1 MSFDIRAAVTELF
14 MIQQIKTGILWADAI
29 MFGFFIFMLY
39 QGAIVTNVKSV
50 YKKIEVIKNQSV
62 KKNWS
67 YLTNKFKKKSIMY
80 EGYMYTSGY
89 RTVKTY
95 VDYPP
100 PMIHVLDY
108 MQKHV
113 YKVENTYNIKY
124 CEVIDVETNTVV
136 KTFIPA
142 DEMVSFELYLD
153 IYIELSSDKN
163 IANKEKKNNDFI
175 DFSTIRF
182 YIKTYEHDISYI
194 HSFIKM
200 CEEKFENSINE
211 QLSKQ
216 KYIFKYNSSK
226 TKGGDEGRYYD
237 DGECISST
245 RNTGIKCDEYPLV
258 TNKHL
263 IRNCFFTQRD
273 ALIKR
278 IDFFIHNEQWYND
291 RGIPYQLTLVFEGPA
306 GCGKTSTVKGIATY
320 TNRHI
325 VDVDLNGIKD
335 VSELENIFNGTHI
348 NGKYIPSNKRI
359 FMIDEIDKFFELLDD
374 REQKEKMRLAAAK
387 EPTNS
392 SIVIVKEG
400 ANGGGTNGSTENRF
414 GSNLASTAAAISGC
428 ANKTPMN
435 DLTKG
440 QILSIMDGIIE
451 AKGRFIICTANDT
464 SKIDPT
470 FKRPGRM
477 DEFIYFTKCDALMI
491 HQLMDLFYDGS
502 VDEKRARSEE
512 ELERFRSVELKLSPS
527 ELNKICFNN
536 ILSREDAEKR
546 VFNTLNEMQLN

>member
-1 MSFDIRAAVTELF
+1 MSFDIRTAVTELF
-14 MIQQIKTGILWADAI
+14 IIQQIKTGILWADAI
-29 MFGFFIFMLY
+29 LFGFFIFMLY
-39 QGAIVTNVKSV
+39 QGAIVTNFKSV
-50 YKKIEVIKNQSV
+50 YKKMVVIKNQSV

-67 YLTNKFKKKSIMY
+67 YLINKFKKKSIIY
-80 EGYMYTSGY
+80 VGYMYSSGY
-89 RTVKTY
+89 RTVTTY

-108 MQKHV
+108 MQKNV
-113 YKVENTYNIKY
+113 YRVENTYNIKY

-142 DEMVSFELYLD
+142 DEMVSFELYPD

-163 IANKEKKNNDFI
+163 IANKDKKTDFL
-175 DFSTIRF
+175 DFSTISF
-182 YIKTYEHDISYI
+182 YIKTYEHDISHI

-200 CEEKFENSINE
+200 CEEKFETSIND

-216 KYIFKYNSSK
+216 KYIFKYNSKKSGG
-226 TKGGDEGRYYD
+226 GGDNGRYD
-237 DGECISST
+237 DDDFD
-245 RNTGIKCDEYPLV
+245 RQRYNKGIKCDEYPLV

-306 GCGKTSTVKGIATY
+306 GCGKTSTVKGIGTY

-335 VSELENIFNGTHI
+335 VCELENIFNGTHI

-374 REQKEKMRLAAAK
+374 REQKEKMRLAAAASK
-387 EPTNS
+387 ETANS

-400 ANGGGTNGSTENRF
+400 SNGVGGGGTTENRI

-428 ANKTPMN
+428 ANKTSMN

-477 DEFIYFTKCDALMI
+477 DEFIHFTKCDALMI
-491 HQLMDLFYDGS
+491 HQLMDLFYDGV
-502 VDEKRARSEE
+502 VDENRVRSKE
-512 ELERFRSVELKLSPS
+512 ELERFRGVEFKLSPS

-536 ILSREDAEKR
+536 ISSREAGEKR
-546 VFNTLNEMQLN
+546 VLEELEK

>member
-1 MSFDIRAAVTELF
+1 MSFDIRTAVTELF
-14 MIQQIKTGILWADAI
+14 MIKQIKTGILWADAI
-29 MFGFFIFMLY
+29 LFGFFIFTIY
-39 QGAIVTNVKSV
+39 HGVIVMNFKSV
-50 YKKIEVIKNQSV
+50 YKKVKVIKNQSM

-67 YLTNKFKKKSIMY
+67 YLTNKFKKKSITYTGHMY
-80 EGYMYTSGY
+80 SSGY
-89 RTVKTY
+89 RTVSTY

-142 DEMVSFELYLD
+142 DEMVSFELYPD

-163 IANKEKKNNDFI
+163 IANKENKNDFI
-175 DFSTIRF
+175 DFSTISF
-182 YIKTYEHDISYI
+182 YIKTYEHDISHI
-194 HSFIKM
+194 HSFLKM

-216 KYIFKYNSSK
+216 KYIFKYNSKK
-226 TKGGDEGRYYD
+226 TVGGGDQQYD
-237 DGECISST
+237 DGDCIGLR
-245 RNTGIKCDEYPLV
+245 RNAGIKCDEYPLV

-306 GCGKTSTVKGIATY
+306 GCGKTSTVKGIGTY

-335 VSELENIFNGTHI
+335 VCELENIFNGTHI

-374 REQKEKMRLAAAK
+374 REQKERMRLAAAATNK
-387 EPTNS
+387 ETTNS

-400 ANGGGTNGSTENRF
+400 SGGGVNGSTENRF

-428 ANKTPMN
+428 ANKTSMN

-477 DEFIYFTKCDALMI
+477 DEFIHFTKCDALMI
-491 HQLMDLFYDGS
+491 HQLMDLFYDGT
-502 VDEKRARSEE
+502 VDEKRVHSKE
-512 ELERFRSVELKLSPS
+512 ELERFQGVEFKLSPS

-536 ILSREDAEKR
+536 ISSREEGEKR
-546 VFNTLNEMQLN
+546 GLESNM

>member
-1 MSFDIRAAVTELF
+1 MSFDIRTAVTELF
-14 MIQQIKTGILWADAI
+14 MIQQIKTGILWADALL
-29 MFGFFIFMLY
+29 FGFFIFTLY
-39 QGAIVTNVKSV
+39 QGAIVTNFKNV
-50 YKKIEVIKNQSV
+50 YKKIEVIKNQSI
-62 KKNWS
+62 KRNWS
-67 YLTNKFKKKSIMY
+67 YLTNKFKKKSIVY
-80 EGYMYTSGY
+80 TGYMYSSGF
-89 RTVKTY
+89 RTVTTY

-142 DEMVSFELYLD
+142 DEMVSFELYPD

-163 IANKEKKNNDFI
+163 IANKEKKTDFL
-175 DFSTIRF
+175 DFSTISF
-182 YIKTYEHDISYI
+182 YIKTYEHDISHI
-194 HSFIKM
+194 HSFIKI
-200 CEEKFENSINE
+200 CEEKFETSINE
-211 QLSKQ
+211 QLSRQ
-216 KYIFKYNSSK
+216 KYIFKYNSKKSV
-226 TKGGDEGRYYD
+226 GRGEERHYD
-237 DGECISST
+237 DGECVSS
-245 RNTGIKCDEYPLV
+245 RHVGIKCDEYPLV

-320 TNRHI
+320 TDRHI

-335 VSELENIFNGTHI
+335 VCELENIFNGTHI

-359 FMIDEIDKFFELLDD
+359 FMIDEIDKFFEVLDD
-374 REQKEKMRLAAAK
+374 REQKEKMRLAAASK
-387 EPTNS
+387 ETTNS

-400 ANGGGTNGSTENRF
+400 AGGGSGSGTTENRF
-414 GSNLASTAAAISGC
+414 GTNLASTAAAISGC
-428 ANKTPMN
+428 ANKTSMN

-451 AKGRFIICTANDT
+451 SKGRFIICTANDT
-464 SKIDPT
+464 SKIDST

-491 HQLMDLFYDGS
+491 HQLMDLFYDGT
-502 VDEKRARSEE
+502 VDEKRVRSKE
-512 ELERFRSVELKLSPS
+512 ELERFQGAEFKLSPS

-536 ILSREDAEKR
+536 ILSREVGEMRVLEELEK
-546 VFNTLNEMQLN
+546 

>member
-1 MSFDIRAAVTELF
+1 MSFDIRTAVTELF

-29 MFGFFIFMLY
+29 LFGFFIFTLY
-39 QGAIVTNVKSV
+39 QGAIVMNFNSV
-50 YKKIEVIKNQSV
+50 YKKIEVIKNQSM
-62 KKNWS
+62 KRNWL
-67 YLTNKFKKKSIMY
+67 YLTNKFKKKSIVY
-80 EGYMYTSGY
+80 TGYMYSSGY
-89 RTVKTY
+89 RTVSTY

-108 MQKHV
+108 MQKNV

-124 CEVIDVETNTVV
+124 CEVIDVETNTIV

-142 DEMVSFELYLD
+142 DEKVSFELYPD

-163 IANKEKKNNDFI
+163 IANKEKKSDFI
-175 DFSTIRF
+175 DFSTISF
-182 YIKTYEHDISYI
+182 YIKTYEHDISHI

-216 KYIFKYNSSK
+216 KYIFKYNSKKSV
-226 TKGGDEGRYYD
+226 GGDQERRYD
-237 DGECISST
+237 DGDYVSS
-245 RNTGIKCDEYPLV
+245 RHVGIKCDEYPLV

-278 IDFFIHNEQWYND
+278 IDFFINNEQWYND

-306 GCGKTSTVKGIATY
+306 GCGKTSTVKGIGTY

-335 VSELENIFNGTHI
+335 VCELENIFNGTHI

-374 REQKEKMRLAAAK
+374 REQKEKMRLAAASK
-387 EPTNS
+387 ETTNS

-400 ANGGGTNGSTENRF
+400 SGSGGVVSGTTENRF

-428 ANKTPMN
+428 ANKTSMN

-464 SKIDPT
+464 SKIDPV

-491 HQLMDLFYDGS
+491 HQLMDLFYDGT
-502 VDEKRARSEE
+502 VDEKRVHSKE
-512 ELERFRSVELKLSPS
+512 ELERFQGAEFRFSPS

-536 ILSREDAEKR
+536 ISSRDACEKR
-546 VFNTLNEMQLN
+546 VLEESGKG

>member
-1 MSFDIRAAVTELF
+1 MSFDIRTAVTELF
-14 MIQQIKTGILWADAI
+14 MIQQIKTGIVWADAI
-29 MFGFFIFMLY
+29 LFGFFIFMLY
-39 QGAIVTNVKSV
+39 QGAIVTNFKSV
-50 YKKIEVIKNQSV
+50 YKKIIIIKNQSV

-67 YLTNKFKKKSIMY
+67 YLINKFKKKSIMY
-80 EGYMYTSGY
+80 VGYMYSSGF
-89 RTVKTY
+89 RTVTTY

-142 DEMVSFELYLD
+142 DEMVSFELYPD

-163 IANKEKKNNDFI
+163 IANKEKKSDFL
-175 DFSTIRF
+175 DFSTISF
-182 YIKTYEHDISYI
+182 YIKTYEHDISHI

-200 CEEKFENSINE
+200 CEEKFETSIND

-216 KYIFKYNSSK
+216 KYIFKYNSKKSGG
-226 TKGGDEGRYYD
+226 GGDNGRYD
-237 DGECISST
+237 DDDFD
-245 RNTGIKCDEYPLV
+245 RQRYNKGIKCDEYPLV

-306 GCGKTSTVKGIATY
+306 GCGKTSTVKGIGTY

-335 VSELENIFNGTHI
+335 VCELENIFNGTHI

-374 REQKEKMRLAAAK
+374 REQKEKMRLAAASK
-387 EPTNS
+387 ETTNS

-400 ANGGGTNGSTENRF
+400 SNGVCGGGTTENRI

-428 ANKTPMN
+428 ANKTSMN

-477 DEFIYFTKCDALMI
+477 DEFIHFTKCDALMI
-491 HQLMDLFYDGS
+491 HQLMDLFYDGV
-502 VDEKRARSEE
+502 VDEERTRSKE
-512 ELERFRSVELKLSPS
+512 ELERFRGVEFKLSPS

-536 ILSREDAEKR
+536 ISSREDGEKR
-546 VFNTLNEMQLN
+546 VLEELEK

>member
-1 MSFDIRAAVTELF
+1 MSFDIRTAVTELF

-29 MFGFFIFMLY
+29 LFGFFIFMLY
-39 QGAIVTNVKSV
+39 QGAIVTNFKSV
-50 YKKIEVIKNQSV
+50 YKKIVVIKNQPI

-80 EGYMYTSGY
+80 AGYMYSSGY
-89 RTVKTY
+89 RTVTTY

-142 DEMVSFELYLD
+142 DEMVSFELYPD

-163 IANKEKKNNDFI
+163 IANKEKKTDFL
-175 DFSTIRF
+175 DFSTISF
-182 YIKTYEHDISYI
+182 YIKTYEHDISHI

-200 CEEKFENSINE
+200 CEEKFETSINE

-216 KYIFKYNSSK
+216 KYIFKYNSKKSV
-226 TKGGDEGRYYD
+226 GRGEERHYD
-237 DGECISST
+237 DDGDYIGLK

-306 GCGKTSTVKGIATY
+306 GCGKTSTVKGIGTY

-335 VSELENIFNGTHI
+335 VCELENIFNGTHI

-374 REQKEKMRLAAAK
+374 REQKEKMRLAAAASK
-387 EPTNS
+387 ETANS

-400 ANGGGTNGSTENRF
+400 SNGGSSGSTENRI

-428 ANKTPMN
+428 ANKISMN

-470 FKRPGRM
+470 VKRPGRM
-477 DEFIYFTKCDALMI
+477 DEFIHFTKCDALMI
-491 HQLMDLFYDGS
+491 HQLMDLFYDGV
-502 VDEKRARSEE
+502 VDENRVRSKE
-512 ELERFRSVELKLSPS
+512 ELERFRGVEFKLSPS

-536 ILSREDAEKR
+536 ISSREAGEKR
-546 VFNTLNEMQLN
+546 VLEELEK

>member
-1 MSFDIRAAVTELF
+1 MSFDVRAAVTELF
-14 MIQQIKTGILWADAI
+14 MIQQIKTGIIWADALL
-29 MFGFFIFMLY
+29 FGFFIFMLY
-39 QGAIVTNVKSV
+39 QGVIVTNFKNA
-50 YKKIEVIKNQSV
+50 YNKLEVIRKQSI
-62 KKNWS
+62 KKNWC
-67 YLTNKFKKKSIMY
+67 YLINKFKKKSIVY
-80 EGYMYTSGY
+80 TGYMYSSGY
-89 RTVKTY
+89 RTVRTY

-124 CEVIDVETNTVV
+124 CEVVDVETNTVV

-142 DEMVSFELYLD
+142 DEMVSFELYSD

-163 IANKEKKNNDFI
+163 MVNKEKKNDFL
-175 DFSTIRF
+175 DFSTILF

-216 KYIFKYNSSK
+216 KYIFKYNSKKSI
-226 TKGGDEGRYYD
+226 GGYEERQYD
-237 DGECISST
+237 DGGDYVGT

-291 RGIPYQLTLVFEGPA
+291 RGIPYQLTLVFEGPP

-335 VSELENIFNGTHI
+335 VCELENIFNGTHI

-359 FMIDEIDKFFELLDD
+359 FMIDEIDKFFETLDD
-374 REQKEKMRLAAAK
+374 REQKEKMRMATAK
-387 EPTNS
+387 ESTNS

-400 ANGGGTNGSTENRF
+400 YNGGGSGANGSTENRF

-428 ANKTPMN
+428 ANKTTMN
-435 DLTKG
+435 ELTKG

-477 DEFIYFTKCDALMI
+477 DEFIHFTKCDAAMI
-491 HQLMDLFYDGS
+491 YELMDLFYDGT
-502 VDEKRARSEE
+502 VNEERVRSKE
-512 ELERFRSVELKLSPS
+512 ELERFKSVEFKLSPT

-536 ILSREDAEKR
+536 ILSREEAEKR
-546 VFNTLNEMQLN
+546 VLDG

>member
-1 MSFDIRAAVTELF
+1 MNF
-14 MIQQIKTGILWADAI
+14 
-29 MFGFFIFMLY
+29 
-39 QGAIVTNVKSV
+39 NSV
-50 YKKIEVIKNQSV
+50 YKKIEVIKNQSM
-62 KKNWS
+62 KRNWL
-67 YLTNKFKKKSIMY
+67 YLTNKFKKKSIVY
-80 EGYMYTSGY
+80 TGYMYSSGY
-89 RTVKTY
+89 RTVSTY

-108 MQKHV
+108 MQKNV

-124 CEVIDVETNTVV
+124 CEVIDVETNTIV

-142 DEMVSFELYLD
+142 DEKVSFELYPD

-163 IANKEKKNNDFI
+163 IANKEKKSDFI
-175 DFSTIRF
+175 DFSTISF
-182 YIKTYEHDISYI
+182 YIKTYEHDISHI

-216 KYIFKYNSSK
+216 KYIFKYNSKKSA
-226 TKGGDEGRYYD
+226 GGDQERQYD
-237 DGECISST
+237 DGDRISS
-245 RNTGIKCDEYPLV
+245 RYVGIKCDEYPLV

-278 IDFFIHNEQWYND
+278 IDFFINNEQWYND

-306 GCGKTSTVKGIATY
+306 GCGKTSTVKGIGTY

-335 VSELENIFNGTHI
+335 VCELENIFNGTHI

-374 REQKEKMRLAAAK
+374 REQKEKMRLAAASK
-387 EPTNS
+387 ETTNS

-400 ANGGGTNGSTENRF
+400 SGSGGVVSGTTENRF

-428 ANKTPMN
+428 ANKTSMN

-464 SKIDPT
+464 SKIDPV

-491 HQLMDLFYDGS
+491 HQLMDLFYDGT
-502 VDEKRARSEE
+502 VDEKRVHSKE
-512 ELERFRSVELKLSPS
+512 ELERFQGAEFRFSPS

-536 ILSREDAEKR
+536 ISSRDACEKR
-546 VFNTLNEMQLN
+546 VLEESGKG

>member
-1 MSFDIRAAVTELF
+1 MSFDIRTAVTELF

-29 MFGFFIFMLY
+29 LFGFFIFTLY
-39 QGAIVTNVKSV
+39 QGVIVTNFKNV
-50 YKKIEVIKNQSV
+50 YKKIEVIKNQSM
-62 KKNWS
+62 KRNWS
-67 YLTNKFKKKSIMY
+67 YLTNKFKKKSIVY
-80 EGYMYTSGY
+80 TGYMYSSGF
-89 RTVKTY
+89 RTVTTY

-142 DEMVSFELYLD
+142 DEMVSFELYPD

-163 IANKEKKNNDFI
+163 IANKEKKTDFL
-175 DFSTIRF
+175 DFLIVNF
-182 YIKTYEHDISYI
+182 YIKTYEHDISHI

-211 QLSKQ
+211 QLSKH
-216 KYIFKYNSSK
+216 KYIFKYNSKKSV
-226 TKGGDEGRYYD
+226 GRGEERHYD
-237 DGECISST
+237 DGECVSS
-245 RNTGIKCDEYPLV
+245 RHVGIKCDEYPLV

-278 IDFFIHNEQWYND
+278 IDFFINNEQWYND

-306 GCGKTSTVKGIATY
+306 GCGKTSTVKGIGTY
-320 TNRHI
+320 TDRHI

-335 VSELENIFNGTHI
+335 VCELENIFNGTHI

-374 REQKEKMRLAAAK
+374 REQKEKMRLATASK
-387 EPTNS
+387 ETTNS
-392 SIVIVKEG
+392 SIVIVKDG
-400 ANGGGTNGSTENRF
+400 SGGVNGSTENRF

-428 ANKTPMN
+428 ANKTSMN

-477 DEFIYFTKCDALMI
+477 DEFIHFTKCDALMI
-491 HQLMDLFYDGS
+491 HQLMDLFYDGT
-502 VDEKRARSEE
+502 VDEKRVRSKE
-512 ELERFRSVELKLSPS
+512 ELERFQGVEFKLSPS

-536 ILSREDAEKR
+536 ILSREEGEKR
-546 VFNTLNEMQLN
+546 VLEESLK

>member
-1 MSFDIRAAVTELF
+1 MSFDIRTAVTELF

-29 MFGFFIFMLY
+29 LFGFFIFMIY
-39 QGAIVTNVKSV
+39 HGAIVMNLKSV
-50 YKKIEVIKNQSV
+50 YKKVKVIKNQSI

-67 YLTNKFKKKSIMY
+67 YLTNKFKKKSITYTGHMY
-80 EGYMYTSGY
+80 SSGY
-89 RTVKTY
+89 RTVSTY

-142 DEMVSFELYLD
+142 DEMVSFELYPD

-163 IANKEKKNNDFI
+163 LANKEKKSDFI
-175 DFSTIRF
+175 DFSTISF
-182 YIKTYEHDISYI
+182 YIKTYEHDISHI
-194 HSFIKM
+194 HSFLKL

-216 KYIFKYNSSK
+216 KYIFKYNSKKSVG
-226 TKGGDEGRYYD
+226 GGDQERHYD
-237 DGECISST
+237 DGDYIGSR
-245 RNTGIKCDEYPLV
+245 RNAGIKCDEYPLV

-278 IDFFIHNEQWYND
+278 IDFFIHNEQWFNE

-335 VSELENIFNGTHI
+335 VCELENIFNGTHI

-374 REQKEKMRLAAAK
+374 REQKERMRLAAAATNK
-387 EPTNS
+387 ETTNS

-400 ANGGGTNGSTENRF
+400 SGGGVNGSTENRF

-428 ANKTPMN
+428 ANKTSMN

-464 SKIDPT
+464 SKIDPV

-477 DEFIYFTKCDALMI
+477 DEFIHFTKCDALMI
-491 HQLMDLFYDGS
+491 HQLMDLFYDGT
-502 VDEKRARSEE
+502 VDEKRVHSKED
-512 ELERFRSVELKLSPS
+512 LERFQGVEFRLSPS

-536 ILSREDAEKR
+536 ISSREEGEKR
-546 VFNTLNEMQLN
+546 VLESNM

>member
-1 MSFDIRAAVTELF
+1 MSFDIRTAVTELF
-14 MIQQIKTGILWADAI
+14 MIQQIKTGILWADALL
-29 MFGFFIFMLY
+29 FGFFIFTLY
-39 QGAIVTNVKSV
+39 RGAIVMNVKSV
-50 YKKIEVIKNQSV
+50 YKKIEVIKNQPM

-67 YLTNKFKKKSIMY
+67 YLTNKFKKKSIVY
-80 EGYMYTSGY
+80 TGYMYSSGY
-89 RTVKTY
+89 RTVSTY

-108 MQKHV
+108 MQKNA
-113 YKVENTYNIKY
+113 YKVEHTYNIKY
-124 CEVIDVETNTVV
+124 CEVIDVETNTTV

-142 DEMVSFELYLD
+142 DEMVSFELYPD
-153 IYIELSSDKN
+153 IYIELSSNAN
-163 IANKEKKNNDFI
+163 IENKEKKSDFI
-175 DFSTIRF
+175 NFSTISF
-182 YIKTYEHDISYI
+182 YVKTYEHDISHI

-216 KYIFKYNSSK
+216 KYIFKYNSKKSVG
-226 TKGGDEGRYYD
+226 GGDQERHYD
-237 DGECISST
+237 DGDRIGS
-245 RNTGIKCDEYPLV
+245 RHVGIKCDEYPLV

-278 IDFFIHNEQWYND
+278 IDFFINNEQWYND

-306 GCGKTSTVKGIATY
+306 GCGKTSTVKGIGTY

-335 VSELENIFNGTHI
+335 VCELENIFNGTHI

-374 REQKEKMRLAAAK
+374 REQKEKMRLAAASK
-387 EPTNS
+387 ETTNS

-400 ANGGGTNGSTENRF
+400 SGSGGVVGGTTENRF
-414 GSNLASTAAAISGC
+414 GSNLVSTAAAISGC
-428 ANKTPMN
+428 ANKTSMN

-464 SKIDPT
+464 SKIDPV

-491 HQLMDLFYDGS
+491 HQLMDLFYDGT
-502 VDEKRARSEE
+502 VDEKRTRSKE
-512 ELERFRSVELKLSPS
+512 ELERFRGVEFRLSPS
-527 ELNKICFNN
+527 ELNKICFNH
-536 ILSREDAEKR
+536 ILSRDACEKR
-546 VFNTLNEMQLN
+546 VLEELEKS

>member
-1 MSFDIRAAVTELF
+1 MF
-14 MIQQIKTGILWADAI
+14 MIKQIKTGILWVDALL
-29 MFGFFIFMLY
+29 FGFFIFMLY
-39 QGAIVTNVKSV
+39 QGVIITNAKSV
-50 YKKIEVIKNQSV
+50 YKKMQVIKNQSV
-62 KKNWS
+62 KKSWS
-67 YLTNKFKKKSIMY
+67 YLTNKYKKKSITY
-80 EGYMYTSGY
+80 TGYMYSSGY
-89 RTVKTY
+89 RTVSTY

-100 PMIHVLDY
+100 AMIHVLDY
-108 MQKHV
+108 MQKNV

-142 DEMVSFELYLD
+142 DEMVSFELYPD

-163 IANKEKKNNDFI
+163 IANKEKKSDFI
-175 DFSTIRF
+175 DFSTIYF
-182 YIKTYEHDISYI
+182 YIKTYEHDMSHI

-211 QLSKQ
+211 RLSKQ
-216 KYIFKYNSSK
+216 KYIFKYNSKKSV
-226 TKGGDEGRYYD
+226 GGDQERHYD
-237 DGECISST
+237 DGDCVGV
-245 RNTGIKCDEYPLV
+245 RHVGIKCDEYPLV

-306 GCGKTSTVKGIATY
+306 GCGKTSTVKGIGAY

-335 VSELENIFNGTHI
+335 VCELENIFNGTHI

-374 REQKEKMRLAAAK
+374 REQKEKMRLAAAAANK
-387 EPTNS
+387 ETTNS

-400 ANGGGTNGSTENRF
+400 SGGVGGVSGTTENRF

-428 ANKTPMN
+428 ANKTSMN

-477 DEFIYFTKCDALMI
+477 DEFIHFTKCDALMI
-491 HQLMDLFYDGS
+491 HQLMDLFYDGT
-502 VDEKRARSEE
+502 VDEVRVYSKE
-512 ELERFRSVELKLSPS
+512 ELERFQGTEFKLSPS

-536 ILSREDAEKR
+536 VSSREDAEKQ
-546 VFNTLNEMQLN
+546 VLESNGLI

>member
-1 MSFDIRAAVTELF
+1 MSFDIRTAVTELF

-29 MFGFFIFMLY
+29 IFGFFIFTLY
-39 QGAIVTNVKSV
+39 QGAIVMNFISV
-50 YKKIEVIKNQSV
+50 YKKIEVIKNQSM
-62 KKNWS
+62 KRNWS
-67 YLTNKFKKKSIMY
+67 YLTNKFKKKSIVY
-80 EGYMYTSGY
+80 TGYMYSSGY
-89 RTVKTY
+89 RTVSTY

-108 MQKHV
+108 MQKNV

-142 DEMVSFELYLD
+142 DEKVSFELYPD

-163 IANKEKKNNDFI
+163 IANKEKKSDFI
-175 DFSTIRF
+175 DFSTISF
-182 YIKTYEHDISYI
+182 YIKTYEHDISHI

-200 CEEKFENSINE
+200 CEEKFETSINE

-216 KYIFKYNSSK
+216 KYIFKYNSKKSV
-226 TKGGDEGRYYD
+226 GRDQERHYD
-237 DGECISST
+237 DGECVSS
-245 RNTGIKCDEYPLV
+245 RHVGIKCDEYPLV

-278 IDFFIHNEQWYND
+278 IDFFINNEQWYND

-335 VSELENIFNGTHI
+335 VCELENIFNGTHI

-359 FMIDEIDKFFELLDD
+359 FMIDEIDKFFEVLDD
-374 REQKEKMRLAAAK
+374 REQKEKMRLAAASK
-387 EPTNS
+387 ETTNS

-400 ANGGGTNGSTENRF
+400 AGGGGSGGTTENRF
-414 GSNLASTAAAISGC
+414 GTNLASTAAAISGC
-428 ANKTPMN
+428 ANKTSMN

-451 AKGRFIICTANDT
+451 SKGRFIICTANDT
-464 SKIDPT
+464 SKIDST

-491 HQLMDLFYDGS
+491 HQLMDLFYDGT
-502 VDEKRARSEE
+502 VDEKRVRSKEE
-512 ELERFRSVELKLSPS
+512 IERFQGVEFKLSPS

-536 ILSREDAEKR
+536 ILSREVGEMRVLEELEK
-546 VFNTLNEMQLN
+546 

>member
-1 MSFDIRAAVTELF
+1 MSFDIRTAVTELF

-29 MFGFFIFMLY
+29 LFGFFIFTIY
-39 QGAIVTNVKSV
+39 QGAIITNFKSV
-50 YKKIEVIKNQSV
+50 YKKLEIIKNQSI

-80 EGYMYTSGY
+80 AGFMYSSGF
-89 RTVKTY
+89 RTVTMY

-100 PMIHVLDY
+100 PMIHVLEY

-124 CEVIDVETNTVV
+124 CEVTDVETNTVV

-142 DEMVSFELYLD
+142 DEMVSFELYPD

-163 IANKEKKNNDFI
+163 IANKEKKTDFL
-175 DFSTIRF
+175 DFLNVSF

-194 HSFIKM
+194 HSFVKM
-200 CEEKFENSINE
+200 CEEKFEKSIND

-216 KYIFKYNSSK
+216 KYIFKYNSNK
-226 TKGGDEGRYYD
+226 TCGSGKYYD
-237 DGECISST
+237 DDSE
-245 RNTGIKCDEYPLV
+245 RPKYDRGIKCDEYPLV

-325 VDVDLNGIKD
+325 VDVDLTGIKD
-335 VSELENIFNGTHI
+335 VCELENIFNGTHI

-359 FMIDEIDKFFELLDD
+359 FMIDEIDKFFETLDD
-374 REQKEKMRLAAAK
+374 REQKEKIRQATAK
-387 EPTNS
+387 ETTNS

-400 ANGGGTNGSTENRF
+400 SGGNGSNGSTENRF
-414 GSNLASTAAAISGC
+414 GSNFASTAAAISGC
-428 ANKTPMN
+428 ANKSMMN

-477 DEFIYFTKCDALMI
+477 DEFIHFTKCDAAMMY
-491 HQLMDLFYDGS
+491 QLMDLFYDGTVNEERVHS
-502 VDEKRARSEE
+502 KE
-512 ELERFRSVELKLSPS
+512 ELERFKPAEFQLSPS

-536 ILSREDAEKR
+536 ILSREEAEKR
-546 VFNTLNEMQLN
+546 IFEEVKNICI

>member
-1 MSFDIRAAVTELF
+1 MSFDIRTAVTELF

-29 MFGFFIFMLY
+29 LFGFFIFTLY
-39 QGAIVTNVKSV
+39 QGVIVTNFKNV
-50 YKKIEVIKNQSV
+50 YKKIEVIKNQSM
-62 KKNWS
+62 KRNWS
-67 YLTNKFKKKSIMY
+67 YLTNKFKKKSIVY
-80 EGYMYTSGY
+80 TGYMYSSGF
-89 RTVKTY
+89 RTVTTY

-142 DEMVSFELYLD
+142 DELVSFELYPD

-163 IANKEKKNNDFI
+163 IANKEKKTDFL
-175 DFSTIRF
+175 DFLIVNF
-182 YIKTYEHDISYI
+182 YIKTYEHDISHI
-194 HSFIKM
+194 HSFVKM

-211 QLSKQ
+211 QLSKH
-216 KYIFKYNSSK
+216 KYIFKYNSKKSV
-226 TKGGDEGRYYD
+226 GRGEERHYD
-237 DGECISST
+237 DGEYVSS
-245 RNTGIKCDEYPLV
+245 RHVGIKCDEYPLV

-278 IDFFIHNEQWYND
+278 IDFFINNEQWYND

-306 GCGKTSTVKGIATY
+306 GCGKTSTVKGIGTY
-320 TNRHI
+320 TDRHI
-325 VDVDLNGIKD
+325 VDVDLNEIKD
-335 VSELENIFNGTHI
+335 VCELENIFNGTHI

-374 REQKEKMRLAAAK
+374 REQKEKMRLATASK
-387 EPTNS
+387 ETTNS

-400 ANGGGTNGSTENRF
+400 SGGVNGSTENRF

-428 ANKTPMN
+428 ANKTLMN

-477 DEFIYFTKCDALMI
+477 DEFIHFTKCDALMI
-491 HQLMDLFYDGS
+491 HQLMDLFYDGT
-502 VDEKRARSEE
+502 VDEKRVRSKE
-512 ELERFRSVELKLSPS
+512 ELERFQGVEFKLSPS

-536 ILSREDAEKR
+536 ILSREDGEKR
-546 VFNTLNEMQLN
+546 VLEESVK

>member
-1 MSFDIRAAVTELF
+1 MSFDIRTVVTEMF
-14 MIQQIKTGILWADAI
+14 MIQQIKTGILWADALL
-29 MFGFFIFMLY
+29 FGFFIFMLY
-39 QGAIVTNVKSV
+39 QGVIITNYKSV
-50 YKKIEVIKNQSV
+50 YKKMQVIKNQSV
-62 KKNWS
+62 KKSWS
-67 YLTNKFKKKSIMY
+67 YLTNKFKKKSITY
-80 EGYMYTSGY
+80 TGYMYSSGY
-89 RTVKTY
+89 RTVSTY

-108 MQKHV
+108 MQKNV

-142 DEMVSFELYLD
+142 DEMVSFELYPD

-163 IANKEKKNNDFI
+163 IANKEKKSDFI
-175 DFSTIRF
+175 DFSTINF
-182 YIKTYEHDISYI
+182 YIKTYEHDISHI

-211 QLSKQ
+211 RLSKQ
-216 KYIFKYNSSK
+216 KYIFKYNSKKSI
-226 TKGGDEGRYYD
+226 GGDEERRYD
-237 DGECISST
+237 DGDCIGLK
-245 RNTGIKCDEYPLV
+245 RVGIKCDEYPLV

-306 GCGKTSTVKGIATY
+306 GCGKTSTVKGIGAY
-320 TNRHI
+320 TNRHV

-374 REQKEKMRLAAAK
+374 REQKEKMRLAAANK
-387 EPTNS
+387 ETTNS
-392 SIVIVKEG
+392 SIVIVKDG
-400 ANGGGTNGSTENRF
+400 ISGGGGSGTTENRF

-428 ANKTPMN
+428 ANKTSMN

-477 DEFIYFTKCDALMI
+477 DEFIHFTKCDALMI
-491 HQLMDLFYDGS
+491 HQLMDLFYDGT
-502 VDEKRARSEE
+502 VDEKRTYSKE
-512 ELERFRSVELKLSPS
+512 ELVRFQGTEFKLSPS

-536 ILSREDAEKR
+536 VSSREDAEKQ
-546 VFNTLNEMQLN
+546 VLESNDLI

>member
-1 MSFDIRAAVTELF
+1 MSFDIRTAVTELF

-29 MFGFFIFMLY
+29 MFGFFIFTLY
-39 QGAIVTNVKSV
+39 QGAIVTNLKSV
-50 YKKIEVIKNQSV
+50 YKKIEIIKNQSI

-67 YLTNKFKKKSIMY
+67 YLTNKFKKKTIMY
-80 EGYMYTSGY
+80 TGYMYSSGF
-89 RTVKTY
+89 RTVTMY

-124 CEVIDVETNTVV
+124 CEVTDVETNTVV

-142 DEMVSFELYLD
+142 DEMVSFELYPD

-163 IANKEKKNNDFI
+163 IANKEKKTDFL
-175 DFSTIRF
+175 DFMIISF

-200 CEEKFENSINE
+200 CEEKFENSIND

-216 KYIFKYNSSK
+216 KYIFKYNSKKS
-226 TKGGDEGRYYD
+226 GGGKDSGRYD
-237 DGECISST
+237 DD
-245 RNTGIKCDEYPLV
+245 NTDGSRFNKGIKCDEYPLV

-263 IRNCFFTQRD
+263 IRNCFFTQRN

-278 IDFFIHNEQWYND
+278 IDFFINNEQWYND

-306 GCGKTSTVKGIATY
+306 GCGKTSTVKGISTY
-320 TNRHI
+320 TDRHI

-335 VSELENIFNGTHI
+335 VCELENIFNGTHI

-374 REQKEKMRLAAAK
+374 REQKEKMRLATAK
-387 EPTNS
+387 ESTNS

-400 ANGGGTNGSTENRF
+400 STGGGNGTAENRF
-414 GSNLASTAAAISGC
+414 GSNFASTAAAISGC
-428 ANKTPMN
+428 ANKMSMN

-464 SKIDPT
+464 SKIDST

-477 DEFIYFTKCDALMI
+477 DEFIHFTKCDALMI
-491 HQLMDLFYDGS
+491 HQLMDLFYDGT
-502 VDEKRARSEE
+502 VDDARVRSKE
-512 ELERFRSVELKLSPS
+512 ELERFKSSEFQLSPS

-536 ILSREDAEKR
+536 ISSREDAEKR
-546 VFNTLNEMQLN
+546 VLEESKM

>member
-1 MSFDIRAAVTELF
+1 MSVDIRTAVTELF

-29 MFGFFIFMLY
+29 MFGFFIFTLY
-39 QGAIVTNVKSV
+39 QGAIIKNFNSA
-50 YKKIEVIKNQSV
+50 YKKAAVIKNQSI

-67 YLTNKFKKKSIMY
+67 YLTNKFKKKSITYM
-80 EGYMYTSGY
+80 GYMYTSGF
-89 RTVKTY
+89 RTVVTY

-142 DEMVSFELYLD
+142 DEMVSFELYPD

-163 IANKEKKNNDFI
+163 IANKEKKHDFL
-175 DFSTIRF
+175 DFSTISF
-182 YIKTYEHDISYI
+182 YIKTYEHDISHI

-216 KYIFKYNSSK
+216 KYIFKYNSKKS
-226 TKGGDEGRYYD
+226 TGGEDEGRYYD
-237 DGECISST
+237 DSGDQRS
-245 RNTGIKCDEYPLV
+245 RHNRGIKCDEYPLV

-278 IDFFIHNEQWYND
+278 IDFFINNEQWYND

-306 GCGKTSTVKGIATY
+306 GCGKTSTVKGIGAY
-320 TNRHI
+320 ANRHI

-335 VSELENIFNGTHI
+335 VCELENIFNGTHI

-400 ANGGGTNGSTENRF
+400 SNGVGGTNGSTDNRY

-428 ANKTPMN
+428 ANRASMN

-491 HQLMDLFYDGS
+491 HQLMDLFYDGI
-502 VDEKRARSEE
+502 VDEKRVHSKE
-512 ELERFRSVELKLSPS
+512 ELERFQGAECQLSPS

-546 VFNTLNEMQLN
+546 VLEELKKN

>member
-1 MSFDIRAAVTELF
+1 MSSFDIRTAVTELF

-29 MFGFFIFMLY
+29 IFGFFIFTLY
-39 QGAIVTNVKSV
+39 QGTIVMNFNSV
-50 YKKIEVIKNQSV
+50 YKKIKVIKNQSM
-62 KKNWS
+62 KRNWL
-67 YLTNKFKKKSIMY
+67 YLTNKFKKKSIVY
-80 EGYMYTSGY
+80 TGYMYSSGY
-89 RTVKTY
+89 RTVSTY

-108 MQKHV
+108 MQKNV

-124 CEVIDVETNTVV
+124 CEVIDVETNTIV

-142 DEMVSFELYLD
+142 DEKVSFELYPD

-163 IANKEKKNNDFI
+163 IANKEKKSDFI
-175 DFSTIRF
+175 DFSTISF
-182 YIKTYEHDISYI
+182 YIKTYEHDISHI

-200 CEEKFENSINE
+200 CEEKFETSINE

-216 KYIFKYNSSK
+216 KYIFKYNSKKSV
-226 TKGGDEGRYYD
+226 GGDQERQYD
-237 DGECISST
+237 NGDCIGS
-245 RNTGIKCDEYPLV
+245 RHVGIKCDEYPLV

-306 GCGKTSTVKGIATY
+306 GCGKTSTVKGIGTY
-320 TNRHI
+320 ANRHI

-335 VSELENIFNGTHI
+335 VCELENIFNGTHI

-374 REQKEKMRLAAAK
+374 REQKEKMRLAAASK
-387 EPTNS
+387 ETTNS

-400 ANGGGTNGSTENRF
+400 SGSGGVVSGTTENRF
-414 GSNLASTAAAISGC
+414 GSNLSSTAAAISGC
-428 ANKTPMN
+428 ANKASMN

-464 SKIDPT
+464 SKIDPV

-491 HQLMDLFYDGS
+491 HQLMDLFYDGT
-502 VDEKRARSEE
+502 VDEKRVHSKE
-512 ELERFRSVELKLSPS
+512 ELERFRGVEFKLSPS

-536 ILSREDAEKR
+536 ISSRDACEKR
-546 VFNTLNEMQLN
+546 VLEGLKG

>member
-1 MSFDIRAAVTELF
+1 MSIDIRTAVTELF

-29 MFGFFIFMLY
+29 IFGFFIFTLY
-39 QGAIVTNVKSV
+39 QGAIVMNVKSV
-50 YKKIEVIKNQSV
+50 YKKIEVIKNQSM
-62 KKNWS
+62 KKNWW
-67 YLTNKFKKKSIMY
+67 YLINKFKKKSIVY
-80 EGYMYTSGY
+80 TGYMYSSGY
-89 RTVKTY
+89 RTVSTY

-108 MQKHV
+108 MQKNA

-124 CEVIDVETNTVV
+124 CEVIDVETNTMV

-142 DEMVSFELYLD
+142 DELVSFELYPD
-153 IYIELSSDKN
+153 IYIELSSNKN
-163 IANKEKKNNDFI
+163 IENKEKKSDFI
-175 DFSTIRF
+175 NFSTINF
-182 YIKTYEHDISYI
+182 YVKTYEHDISHI

-216 KYIFKYNSSK
+216 KYIFKYNSKKSV
-226 TKGGDEGRYYD
+226 GGDQERHYD
-237 DGECISST
+237 DGDRVGS
-245 RNTGIKCDEYPLV
+245 RHVGIKCDEYPLV

-306 GCGKTSTVKGIATY
+306 GCGKTSTVKGIGTY

-335 VSELENIFNGTHI
+335 VCELENIFNGTHI

-359 FMIDEIDKFFELLDD
+359 FMIDEIDKFFEVLDD
-374 REQKEKMRLAAAK
+374 REQKEKMRLLAAASK
-387 EPTNS
+387 ETTNS

-400 ANGGGTNGSTENRF
+400 SGGTNGSTENRF

-428 ANKTPMN
+428 ANKTSVN

-451 AKGRFIICTANDT
+451 SKGRFIICTANDT
-464 SKIDPT
+464 SKIDST

-477 DEFIYFTKCDALMI
+477 DEFIHFTKCDALMI
-491 HQLMDLFYDGS
+491 HQLMDLFYDGT
-502 VDEKRARSEE
+502 VDEKRVRSKE
-512 ELERFRSVELKLSPS
+512 ELERFQGAEFKLSPS

-536 ILSREDAEKR
+536 ISSRDACEKR
-546 VFNTLNEMQLN
+546 VLEELEK

>member
-1 MSFDIRAAVTELF
+1 MSFDVRTAVTEMF
-14 MIQQIKTGILWADAI
+14 MIQQIKTGIVWADALL
-29 MFGFFIFMLY
+29 FAFFIFMLY
-39 QGAIVTNVKSV
+39 QGVITTNVNSV
-50 YKKIEVIKNQSV
+50 YKKIQVIKNQSV
-62 KKNWS
+62 KKSWS

-80 EGYMYTSGY
+80 TGYMYSSGY
-89 RTVKTY
+89 RTIATY
-95 VDYPP
+95 VDYPS

-124 CEVIDVETNTVV
+124 CEVVDLETNTRV

-142 DEMVSFELYLD
+142 EEMVSFELYPD
-153 IYIELSSDKN
+153 IYIELSSNKNSANQDK
-163 IANKEKKNNDFI
+163 KTDFF
-175 DFSTIRF
+175 DFSTVHF
-182 YIKTYEHDISYI
+182 YIKTYEHDISHI

-200 CEEKFENSINE
+200 CEEKFENSIND

-216 KYIFKYNSSK
+216 KYIFKYNHKKSV
-226 TKGGDEGRYYD
+226 GGGEERCYD
-237 DGECISST
+237 DGDYRGS
-245 RNTGIKCDEYPLV
+245 RYVGIKCDEYPLV

-306 GCGKTSTVKGIATY
+306 GCGKTSTVKGIGAY

-325 VDVDLNGIKD
+325 VDVDLNAIKD
-335 VSELENIFNGTHI
+335 VCELENIFNGTHI

-374 REQKEKMRLAAAK
+374 REQKEKMRLAASK
-387 EPTNS
+387 ETANS
-392 SIVIVKEG
+392 SIVIVSDG
-400 ANGGGTNGSTENRF
+400 ISGGGGGGATGTTENRF

-428 ANKTPMN
+428 ANKTSVN

-464 SKIDPT
+464 SKIDSV

-477 DEFIYFTKCDALMI
+477 DEFVHFTKCDARMI
-491 HQLMDLFYDGS
+491 LQLMDLFYDGV
-502 VDEKRARSEE
+502 VDEKRVYSKG
-512 ELERFRSVELKLSPS
+512 ELERFQGVEFRVSPS

-536 ILSREDAEKR
+536 VSSREDAEKQVLESNGLR
-546 VFNTLNEMQLN
+546 D

>member
-1 MSFDIRAAVTELF
+1 MSFDIRTAVTELF

-29 MFGFFIFMLY
+29 LFGFFIFTLY
-39 QGAIVTNVKSV
+39 HGAIVTNFKSV
-50 YKKIEVIKNQSV
+50 YKKLEVIKNQSM
-62 KKNWS
+62 KINWS
-67 YLTNKFKKKSIMY
+67 YLTNKFKKKSIVY
-80 EGYMYTSGY
+80 TGYMYSSGF
-89 RTVKTY
+89 RTVTTY

-142 DEMVSFELYLD
+142 DEMVSFELYPD

-163 IANKEKKNNDFI
+163 ISNKEKKTDFL
-175 DFSTIRF
+175 DFSTISF
-182 YIKTYEHDISYI
+182 YIKTYEHDISHI

-200 CEEKFENSINE
+200 CEEKFETSINE

-216 KYIFKYNSSK
+216 KYIFKYNSKKSV
-226 TKGGDEGRYYD
+226 GRGEERNYD
-237 DGECISST
+237 DGEYVSS
-245 RNTGIKCDEYPLV
+245 RHVGIKCDEYPLV

-278 IDFFIHNEQWYND
+278 IDFFINNEQWYND

-306 GCGKTSTVKGIATY
+306 GCGKTSTVKGIGTY

-335 VSELENIFNGTHI
+335 VCELENIFNGTHI

-374 REQKEKMRLAAAK
+374 REQKEKMRLAAASK
-387 EPTNS
+387 ETTNS

-400 ANGGGTNGSTENRF
+400 AGSGVGSGTTENRF

-428 ANKTPMN
+428 ANKTLMN

-491 HQLMDLFYDGS
+491 HQLMDLFYDGI
-502 VDEKRARSEE
+502 VDEKRVRSKE
-512 ELERFRSVELKLSPS
+512 ELERFQGAEFHLSPA

-536 ILSREDAEKR
+536 ISSRDACEKIILEELGK
-546 VFNTLNEMQLN
+546 N

>member
-1 MSFDIRAAVTELF
+1 MSIDIRTAVTELF

-29 MFGFFIFMLY
+29 IFGFFIFTLY
-39 QGAIVTNVKSV
+39 QGAIVMNVKSV
-50 YKKIEVIKNQSV
+50 YKKIEVIKNQSM
-62 KKNWS
+62 KKNWW
-67 YLTNKFKKKSIMY
+67 YLINKFKKKSIVY
-80 EGYMYTSGY
+80 TGYMYSSGY
-89 RTVKTY
+89 RTVSTY

-108 MQKHV
+108 MQKNA

-124 CEVIDVETNTVV
+124 CEVIDVETNTMV

-142 DEMVSFELYLD
+142 DELVSFELYPD
-153 IYIELSSDKN
+153 IYIELSSNKN
-163 IANKEKKNNDFI
+163 IENKEKKSDFI
-175 DFSTIRF
+175 NFSTISF
-182 YIKTYEHDISYI
+182 YVKTYEHDISHI

-216 KYIFKYNSSK
+216 KYIFKYNSKQSV
-226 TKGGDEGRYYD
+226 GGDQERHYD
-237 DGECISST
+237 DGDRVRS
-245 RNTGIKCDEYPLV
+245 RHVGIKCDEYPLV

-306 GCGKTSTVKGIATY
+306 GCGKTSTVKGIGTY

-335 VSELENIFNGTHI
+335 VCELENIFNGTHI

-359 FMIDEIDKFFELLDD
+359 FMIDEIDKFFEVLDD
-374 REQKEKMRLAAAK
+374 REQKEKMRLLAAASK
-387 EPTNS
+387 ETTNS

-400 ANGGGTNGSTENRF
+400 SGGTNGSTENRF

-428 ANKTPMN
+428 ANKTSVN

-451 AKGRFIICTANDT
+451 SKGRFIICTANDT
-464 SKIDPT
+464 SKIDST

-477 DEFIYFTKCDALMI
+477 DEFIHFTKCDALMI
-491 HQLMDLFYDGS
+491 HQLMDLFYDGT
-502 VDEKRARSEE
+502 VDEKRVRSKE
-512 ELERFRSVELKLSPS
+512 ELERFQGAEFKLSPS

-536 ILSREDAEKR
+536 ISSRDACEKR
-546 VFNTLNEMQLN
+546 VLEELEK

>member
-1 MSFDIRAAVTELF
+1 MSFDIRTAVTELF

-29 MFGFFIFMLY
+29 LFGFFIFTLY
-39 QGAIVTNVKSV
+39 QGAIVTNFKNV
-50 YKKIEVIKNQSV
+50 YKKIEVIKNQSM
-62 KKNWS
+62 KRNWS
-67 YLTNKFKKKSIMY
+67 YLTNKFKKKSIVY
-80 EGYMYTSGY
+80 TGYMYSSGF
-89 RTVKTY
+89 RTVTTY

-142 DEMVSFELYLD
+142 DEMVSFELYPD

-163 IANKEKKNNDFI
+163 IANKEKKTDFL
-175 DFSTIRF
+175 DFLIVNF
-182 YIKTYEHDISYI
+182 YIKTYEHDISHI

-211 QLSKQ
+211 QLSKH
-216 KYIFKYNSSK
+216 KYIFKYNSKKSV
-226 TKGGDEGRYYD
+226 GRGEERNYD
-237 DGECISST
+237 DGECVSS
-245 RNTGIKCDEYPLV
+245 RHVGIKCDEYPLV

-306 GCGKTSTVKGIATY
+306 GCGKTSTVKGIGTY
-320 TNRHI
+320 TDRHI

-335 VSELENIFNGTHI
+335 VCELENIFNGTHI

-374 REQKEKMRLAAAK
+374 REQKEKMRLAAAGK
-387 EPTNS
+387 ETTNS

-400 ANGGGTNGSTENRF
+400 SGGGGVSGTTENRF
-414 GSNLASTAAAISGC
+414 GSNLSSTAAAISGC
-428 ANKTPMN
+428 ANKTSMN

-464 SKIDPT
+464 SKIDPM

-491 HQLMDLFYDGS
+491 HQLMDLFYDGV
-502 VDEKRARSEE
+502 VDEKRVRSKE
-512 ELERFRSVELKLSPS
+512 ELERFQGVEFKLSPS

-536 ILSREDAEKR
+536 ISSREMGEKR
-546 VFNTLNEMQLN
+546 VLEELKM

>member
-1 MSFDIRAAVTELF
+1 MSFDIRTAVTELF
-14 MIQQIKTGILWADAI
+14 MIQQIKTGILWADALL
-29 MFGFFIFMLY
+29 FGFFIFTLY
-39 QGAIVTNVKSV
+39 HGVIVTNCKSV
-50 YKKIEVIKNQSV
+50 YNKLEVIKKQSI
-62 KKNWS
+62 KKNWL

-80 EGYMYTSGY
+80 MGYMYTSGY
-89 RTVKTY
+89 RTVRTY

-100 PMIHVLDY
+100 PMIHVFDY

-113 YKVENTYNIKY
+113 YKIENTYNIKY

-142 DEMVSFELYLD
+142 DELVSFELYPD

-163 IANKEKKNNDFI
+163 VNKKDKSDFI
-175 DFSTIRF
+175 DFSSITF

-194 HSFIKM
+194 HSFIKL

-211 QLSKQ
+211 QLSKH
-216 KYIFKYNSSK
+216 KYIFKYSSTK
-226 TKGGDEGRYYD
+226 SKGGDEGRYYD
-237 DGECISST
+237 DDDDRSRYS
-245 RNTGIKCDEYPLV
+245 RGIKCDEYPLV

-263 IRNCFFTQRD
+263 IQNCFFTQRD

-291 RGIPYQLTLVFEGPA
+291 RGIPYQLTLIFEGPP

-335 VSELENIFNGTHI
+335 VCELENIFNGTHI
-348 NGKYIPSNKRI
+348 NGKYIPSSKRI

-374 REQKEKMRLAAAK
+374 REQKEKLRLASAK

-400 ANGGGTNGSTENRF
+400 SGSGGGGGGVNGSTENRI

-428 ANKTPMN
+428 ANKSMMMN

-477 DEFIYFTKCDALMI
+477 DEFIHFTKCDATMI
-491 HQLMDLFYDGS
+491 YQLMDLFYDGT
-502 VDEKRARSEE
+502 VDEERVYSKE
-512 ELERFRSVELKLSPS
+512 ELERFKDAEFQLSPS

-536 ILSREDAEKR
+536 ISSREDAEKQ
-546 VFNTLNEMQLN
+546 VFRDLKTC

>member
-1 MSFDIRAAVTELF
+1 MSFDIRTAVTELF
-14 MIQQIKTGILWADAI
+14 IIQQIKTGILWADAI
-29 MFGFFIFMLY
+29 IFGFFIFTLY
-39 QGAIVTNVKSV
+39 QSVILTNVKSV
-50 YKKIEVIKNQSV
+50 YKKIEVIKNQSM
-62 KKNWS
+62 KKNWW
-67 YLTNKFKKKSIMY
+67 YMTNKFKKKSIVY
-80 EGYMYTSGY
+80 TGYMYSSGY
-89 RTVKTY
+89 RTVSTY

-108 MQKHV
+108 MQKNA

-142 DEMVSFELYLD
+142 DELVSFELYPD
-153 IYIELSSDKN
+153 IYIELSSNKN
-163 IANKEKKNNDFI
+163 IENKEKKSDFI
-175 DFSTIRF
+175 NFSTISF
-182 YIKTYEHDISYI
+182 YVKTYEHDISHI

-216 KYIFKYNSSK
+216 KYIFKYNSKKSV
-226 TKGGDEGRYYD
+226 GGDQERRYD
-237 DGECISST
+237 DSGECIGS
-245 RNTGIKCDEYPLV
+245 RHVGIKCDEYPLV

-306 GCGKTSTVKGIATY
+306 GCGKTSTAKGIATY

-335 VSELENIFNGTHI
+335 VCELENIFNGTHI

-359 FMIDEIDKFFELLDD
+359 FLIDEIDKFFEVLDD
-374 REQKEKMRLAAAK
+374 REQKEKMRLLAAASK
-387 EPTNS
+387 ETTNS

-400 ANGGGTNGSTENRF
+400 SVGGGAGGGTTENRF

-428 ANKTPMN
+428 ANKTSTN

-451 AKGRFIICTANDT
+451 SKGRFIICTANDT
-464 SKIDPT
+464 SKIDST

-477 DEFIYFTKCDALMI
+477 DEFIYFTKCDAVMI
-491 HQLMDLFYDGS
+491 HQLMDLFYDGT
-502 VDEKRARSEE
+502 VDETRVRSKE
-512 ELERFRSVELKLSPS
+512 ELERFQGAEFKLSPS

-536 ILSREDAEKR
+536 ISSRDACEKR
-546 VFNTLNEMQLN
+546 VLEELGK

>member
-1 MSFDIRAAVTELF
+1 MSFDIRTAVTELF
-14 MIQQIKTGILWADAI
+14 MIQQIKTGILWVDAI
-29 MFGFFIFMLY
+29 LFGFFIFMIY
-39 QGAIVTNVKSV
+39 HGAIVMNFKSV
-50 YKKIEVIKNQSV
+50 YKKVEVIKNQSI

-67 YLTNKFKKKSIMY
+67 YLTNKFKKKSITY
-80 EGYMYTSGY
+80 TGYMYSSGY
-89 RTVKTY
+89 RTVSTY

-108 MQKHV
+108 MQKNV

-142 DEMVSFELYLD
+142 DEMVSFELYPD

-163 IANKEKKNNDFI
+163 IANKEKKSDFI
-175 DFSTIRF
+175 DFSTISF
-182 YIKTYEHDISYI
+182 YIKTYEHDISHI
-194 HSFIKM
+194 HSFLKL

-216 KYIFKYNSSK
+216 KYIFKYNSKKSVG
-226 TKGGDEGRYYD
+226 GGDQERHYD
-237 DGECISST
+237 DGDYIGSR
-245 RNTGIKCDEYPLV
+245 RNAGIKCDEYPLV

-278 IDFFIHNEQWYND
+278 IDFFIHNEQWFNE

-335 VSELENIFNGTHI
+335 VCELENIFNGTHI

-374 REQKEKMRLAAAK
+374 REQKERMRLAAAATNK
-387 EPTNS
+387 ETTNS

-400 ANGGGTNGSTENRF
+400 SGGGVNGSTENRF

-428 ANKTPMN
+428 ANKTSMN

-464 SKIDPT
+464 SKIDPV

-477 DEFIYFTKCDALMI
+477 DEFIHFTKCDALMI
-491 HQLMDLFYDGS
+491 HQLMDLFYDGT
-502 VDEKRARSEE
+502 VDEKRVRSKED
-512 ELERFRSVELKLSPS
+512 LERFQGVEFKLSPS

-536 ILSREDAEKR
+536 ISSREEGEKR
-546 VFNTLNEMQLN
+546 VLESNI

>member
-1 MSFDIRAAVTELF
+1 MSFDIRTAVTELF

-29 MFGFFIFMLY
+29 MFGFFIFTLY
-39 QGAIVTNVKSV
+39 QGVITTNFKSV
-50 YKKIEVIKNQSV
+50 YKKLEIIKNQSIS
-62 KKNWS
+62 KNWS
-67 YLTNKFKKKSIMY
+67 YLTNKFKKKSIVY
-80 EGYMYTSGY
+80 TGYMYSSGY
-89 RTVKTY
+89 RTVSTY

-113 YKVENTYNIKY
+113 YKIENTYNIKY
-124 CEVIDVETNTVV
+124 CEVIDVETNTLV

-142 DEMVSFELYLD
+142 DEMISFELYPD

-163 IANKEKKNNDFI
+163 ISKKDKSDFLE
-175 DFSTIRF
+175 FSNISF

-200 CEEKFENSINE
+200 CEDKFENSINE

-216 KYIFKYNSSK
+216 KYIFKYNSKKSI
-226 TKGGDEGRYYD
+226 GGCEERQYD
-237 DGECISST
+237 DGGDYRGT
-245 RNTGIKCDEYPLV
+245 RYTGIKCDEYPLV

-278 IDFFIHNEQWYND
+278 IDFFINNEEWYNE

-335 VSELENIFNGTHI
+335 VCELENIFNGTHI

-374 REQKEKMRLAAAK
+374 REQKEKMRQATAK
-387 EPTNS
+387 ESTNS

-400 ANGGGTNGSTENRF
+400 SGGGGGVNGSTENKF
-414 GSNLASTAAAISGC
+414 GSSFASTAAAISGC
-428 ANKTPMN
+428 ANKMAMN

-464 SKIDPT
+464 SKIDST

-477 DEFIYFTKCDALMI
+477 DEFIHFTKCDALMI
-491 HQLMDLFYDGS
+491 NQLMDLFYDGI
-502 VDEKRARSEE
+502 VNEERVRLKEKV
-512 ELERFRSVELKLSPS
+512 ERFKMVEFQLSPS

-536 ILSREDAEKR
+536 ILSREDAEKQ
-546 VFNTLNEMQLN
+546 VLEKNI

>member
-1 MSFDIRAAVTELF
+1 MSFDIRTAVTELF
-14 MIQQIKTGILWADAI
+14 MIQQIKTGIMWADAI
-29 MFGFFIFMLY
+29 LFGFFIFTLY
-39 QGAIVTNVKSV
+39 QGAIVMNFKSV
-50 YKKIEVIKNQSV
+50 YKKIEVIKNQSI
-62 KKNWS
+62 KKNWW
-67 YLTNKFKKKSIMY
+67 YLTNKFKKKSIVY
-80 EGYMYTSGY
+80 TGYMYSSGF
-89 RTVKTY
+89 RTVTTY

-108 MQKHV
+108 MQKNV

-142 DEMVSFELYLD
+142 DEMVSFELYPD

-163 IANKEKKNNDFI
+163 IANKEKKTDFL
-175 DFSTIRF
+175 DFSTISF
-182 YIKTYEHDISYI
+182 YIKTYEHDISHI

-216 KYIFKYNSSK
+216 KYIFKYNSKKSV
-226 TKGGDEGRYYD
+226 GRGEERHYD
-237 DGECISST
+237 DGDCVSS
-245 RNTGIKCDEYPLV
+245 RHVGIKCDEYPLV

-291 RGIPYQLTLVFEGPA
+291 RGIPYQLTLVLEGPA
-306 GCGKTSTVKGIATY
+306 GCGKTSTVKGIGTY

-325 VDVDLNGIKD
+325 VDVDLNVIKD
-335 VSELENIFNGTHI
+335 VCELENIFNGTHI

-374 REQKEKMRLAAAK
+374 REQKEKMRLVAASK
-387 EPTNS
+387 ETTNS

-400 ANGGGTNGSTENRF
+400 SNGVGGGTTENRF

-428 ANKTPMN
+428 ANKTLMN

-451 AKGRFIICTANDT
+451 ARGRFIICTANDT

-491 HQLMDLFYDGS
+491 YQLMDLFYDGV
-502 VDEKRARSEE
+502 VDEKRVRSKE
-512 ELERFRSVELKLSPS
+512 ELERFQGVEFQLSPS

-536 ILSREDAEKR
+536 ISSREMGEKR
-546 VFNTLNEMQLN
+546 ILEESKM

>member
-1 MSFDIRAAVTELF
+1 MSFDIRTAVTELF

-29 MFGFFIFMLY
+29 MFGFFIFTLY
-39 QGAIVTNVKSV
+39 QGAILTNFKSV
-50 YKKIEVIKNQSV
+50 YKKLEIIKNQSI

-80 EGYMYTSGY
+80 TGFMYSSGF
-89 RTVKTY
+89 RTVTMY

-124 CEVIDVETNTVV
+124 CEVTDVETNTVV

-142 DEMVSFELYLD
+142 DEMVSFELYPD

-163 IANKEKKNNDFI
+163 IANKEKKTDFL
-175 DFSTIRF
+175 DFLNVSF

-194 HSFIKM
+194 HSFVKM

-216 KYIFKYNSSK
+216 KYIFKYNSNK
-226 TKGGDEGRYYD
+226 TCGKDGRYYD
-237 DGECISST
+237 DDSE
-245 RNTGIKCDEYPLV
+245 RPRYDRGIKCDEYPLV

-291 RGIPYQLTLVFEGPA
+291 RGIPYQLTLVFEGPP

-320 TNRHI
+320 TNRHV
-325 VDVDLNGIKD
+325 VDVDLHGIKD
-335 VSELENIFNGTHI
+335 VCELENIFNGTHI

-374 REQKEKMRLAAAK
+374 REQKEKMRQATAK

-400 ANGGGTNGSTENRF
+400 SGGSGGNGSTDNRF
-414 GSNLASTAAAISGC
+414 GSNFASTAAAISGC
-428 ANKTPMN
+428 ANKSTMMN

-464 SKIDPT
+464 SKIDST

-477 DEFIYFTKCDALMI
+477 DEFIYFTKCDAAMI
-491 HQLMDLFYDGS
+491 YQLMDLFYDGT
-502 VDEKRARSEE
+502 VDEGRVHSKE
-512 ELERFRSVELKLSPS
+512 ELERFKLAEFQLSPS

-546 VFNTLNEMQLN
+546 IFEELKL

>member
-1 MSFDIRAAVTELF
+1 MSFDIRTVVTEMF
-14 MIQQIKTGILWADAI
+14 MIQQIKTGILWADALL
-29 MFGFFIFMLY
+29 FGFFVFMLY
-39 QGAIVTNVKSV
+39 QGVIITNFKSV
-50 YKKIEVIKNQSV
+50 YKKMQVIKNQSV
-62 KKNWS
+62 KKSWS
-67 YLTNKFKKKSIMY
+67 YLINKYKKKSITY
-80 EGYMYTSGY
+80 TGYMYSSGY
-89 RTVKTY
+89 RTVSTY

-100 PMIHVLDY
+100 AMIHVLDY
-108 MQKHV
+108 MQKNV

-142 DEMVSFELYLD
+142 DEMVSFELYPD

-163 IANKEKKNNDFI
+163 IANKEKKSDFI
-175 DFSTIRF
+175 DFSTIYF
-182 YIKTYEHDISYI
+182 YIKTYEHDISHI

-211 QLSKQ
+211 RLSKQ
-216 KYIFKYNSSK
+216 KYIFKYNSKKSV
-226 TKGGDEGRYYD
+226 GGDEERRYD
-237 DGECISST
+237 DGDCVGV
-245 RNTGIKCDEYPLV
+245 RHVGIKCDEYPLV

-306 GCGKTSTVKGIATY
+306 GCGKTSTVKGIGAY
-320 TNRHI
+320 ANRHI

-335 VSELENIFNGTHI
+335 VCELENIFNGTHI

-374 REQKEKMRLAAAK
+374 REQKEKMRLAAAAANK
-387 EPTNS
+387 ETTNS

-400 ANGGGTNGSTENRF
+400 ISGGVGGVSGTTENRF

-428 ANKTPMN
+428 ANKTTMN

-477 DEFIYFTKCDALMI
+477 DEFIHFTKCDALMI
-491 HQLMDLFYDGS
+491 HQLMDLFYDGT
-502 VDEKRARSEE
+502 VDEKRTYSKE
-512 ELERFRSVELKLSPS
+512 ELGRFQGTEFKLSPS

-536 ILSREDAEKR
+536 VSSREDAEKQ
-546 VFNTLNEMQLN
+546 VLESNGLI

>member
-1 MSFDIRAAVTELF
+1 MSFDIRTAVTELF
-14 MIQQIKTGILWADAI
+14 MIQQIKTGIMWADAI
-29 MFGFFIFMLY
+29 LFGFFIFILY
-39 QGAIVTNVKSV
+39 QGAIVTNCKSV
-50 YKKIEVIKNQSV
+50 YNKLEVIKNQSI

-67 YLTNKFKKKSIMY
+67 YLTNKFKKKSIVY
-80 EGYMYTSGY
+80 TGYMYSSGY
-89 RTVKTY
+89 RTVRTY

-124 CEVIDVETNTVV
+124 CEVVDVETNTVV

-142 DEMVSFELYLD
+142 DEMVSFELHPD

-163 IANKEKKNNDFI
+163 VNKKDKNDFLE
-175 DFSTIRF
+175 FSSISF

-216 KYIFKYNSSK
+216 KYIFKYNSKKSMS
-226 TKGGDEGRYYD
+226 GYEERQYD
-237 DGECISST
+237 DGGDYVGT
-245 RNTGIKCDEYPLV
+245 RHSGIKCDEYPLV

-263 IRNCFFTQRD
+263 IQNCFFTQRD

-278 IDFFIHNEQWYND
+278 IDFFINNEQWYND
-291 RGIPYQLTLVFEGPA
+291 RGIPYQLTLVFEGPP

-335 VSELENIFNGTHI
+335 VCELENIFNGTHI

-374 REQKEKMRLAAAK
+374 REQKEKLRLATAK

-392 SIVIVKEG
+392 SIVIVKDG
-400 ANGGGTNGSTENRF
+400 SNGGSGTNGITENKI
-414 GSNLASTAAAISGC
+414 GSNLASTAAAAISGC
-428 ANKTPMN
+428 ANKSTMMN

-477 DEFIYFTKCDALMI
+477 DEFIHFTKCDATMI
-491 HQLMDLFYDGS
+491 YQLMDLFYDGT
-502 VDEKRARSEE
+502 VDEKRVRSKE
-512 ELERFRSVELKLSPS
+512 ELERFQQAEFKLSPS

-536 ILSREDAEKR
+536 ILSRNDAEKR
-546 VFNTLNEMQLN
+546 IFEELK